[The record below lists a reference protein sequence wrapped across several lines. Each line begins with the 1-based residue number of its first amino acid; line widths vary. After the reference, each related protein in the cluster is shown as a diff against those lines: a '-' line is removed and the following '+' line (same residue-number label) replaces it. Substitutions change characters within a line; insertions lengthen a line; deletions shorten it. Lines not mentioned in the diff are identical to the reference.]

1 MNELKQQQKLNNE
14 KVKNLQ
20 SQEKQ
25 ITDQSEM
32 SPNKQFLEI

>member
-1 MNELKQQQKLNNE
+1 MNELKQQQKLNNQ

-25 ITDQSEM
+25 ITDQCEM
-32 SPNKQFLEI
+32 SPNK